1 MSYIL
6 PFMIPCPLKLWIWLF
21 QHFLLHRLKQCR
33 PDGDISNS
41 NMFLHRTMC
50 VNSALTTLTQH
61 GNNWPCYFLCR
72 LFPLH
77 RTQISRDLLCRPRK
91 ELFCIVRI
99 RRSAPDRCLGKF
111 RLWADEWGW
120 FPARSSRWAPS
131 AWVGWRRIRRSRR
144 TCHRDTRT
152 CCGWC
157 TRQSGTSRSPFYII
171 FGVTG

>member
-1 MSYIL
+1 
-6 PFMIPCPLKLWIWLF
+6 MIVI
-21 QHFLLHRLKQCR
+21 HFPKSVGNLLHFGQLFIDFWRLFTCHAGHAG
-33 PDGDISNS
+33 PS
-41 NMFLHRTMC
+41 
-50 VNSALTTLTQH
+50 LTQH